1 MNRSDRRLSRRL
13 HFGEED
19 LVYLDFRVGRRSL
32 RAKVVDL
39 TKDALRVRLAASA
52 GDVGWGSVPEVG
64 DARLSFGDV
73 PFRSIGRLEV
83 MGCAADADGVELRLH
98 APHEGSRASLW
109 LALDDLSAGEAGAM
123 GGSLST
129 LGELP
134 KLPARGVYTEDARLE
149 RLEFIERSTGSQLDE
164 LRGIGLSARK
174 LTGNIENLLS
184 SVEVPVG
191 VAGPLL
197 FRGQSARGLV
207 YAPLATTEG
216 ALVASA
222 TRGATALSRSG
233 GVTTRVV
240 AQRMMRV
247 PLFVLADM
255 HGAMLFVA
263 WIRDHVEEIRE
274 QTRQVSRYAR
284 LVSVEPTILGNMVHL
299 HFLYETGDAAGQNMT
314 TTCTW
319 QACQWLMKQMRHFNE
334 IRFENFIIEANMSGD
349 KKVNFQS
356 FIDGRGTRVTAEAYL
371 SRDAIERTLKVT
383 PEQLIRS
390 NQGFLA
396 GSVQVGMVGYNI
408 NIANIIAAMFTATGQ
423 DIACVHE
430 SSIGYLHVV
439 PADDGV
445 YASLLLPSLIVG
457 TVGGGTGLPRQNA
470 FLEMLHCA
478 GPGKMGRLA
487 EIIAGYCLALD
498 LSTLSAIAGGQFAA
512 AHEKLGRN
520 RPVAWF
526 QRQDLNARFFTRML
540 RGATGD
546 PELEVTDARFQADVT
561 LGSSILTELTARKV
575 QKLVGLLPYRLG
587 VRPSKGMDHP
597 LDVLVKCKPLDDEVI
612 LMVHSMA
619 ANCGPRLAAAHNR
632 FKDRTGFK
640 GCHARELAVY
650 RQEDARFTRH
660 APRVYGVHEDPEREA
675 YVVVLERLEGMLLLD
690 TADDVSGWDQAA
702 IEAALRGIAQ
712 VHSLWYGREEEL
724 KQQPWL
730 GEVMTAE
737 TMVEGRELWEALG
750 VHAREEFPEWFTPEQ
765 LSTQRRLAR
774 GLKDWWARAEQLPR
788 TLIHNDFN
796 PRNICLRPTPAGP
809 ILCAYDWEL
818 ATLGLPQHDVCE
830 LLCFVL
836 GPDATQAEIEH
847 YLDVHRLEL
856 QAAAGVPVPRAVA
869 HEAWWLSLKDLA
881 MNRLGMYVMAHTFRH
896 YDFMERVIATT
907 RRFFELGGPR

>member
-1 MNRSDRRLSRRL
+1 MNRSERRVARRLQ
-13 HFGEED
+13 FTEED
-19 LVYLDFRVGRRSL
+19 LVFLDFRVARRSV
-32 RAKVVDL
+32 RAKVIDL
-39 TKDALRVRLAASA
+39 SKDALRAVLPAQAW
-52 GDVGWGSVPEVG
+52 DMGWESIPSIG

-73 PFRSIGRLEV
+73 PFRSIGKLDVLGRNIT
-83 MGCAADADGVELRLH
+83 DQQFELRLH
-98 APHEGSRASLW
+98 APNEGSKAALW
-109 LALDDLSAGEAGAM
+109 MALDDLSAGEAG
-123 GGSLST
+123 SLAATMST

-134 KLPARGVYTEDARLE
+134 KIPARGIYTEDARLE
-149 RLEFIERSTGSQLDE
+149 RIDFIERSSGVTLDE
-164 LRGIGLSARK
+164 IKTTTLQARK
-174 LTGNIENLLS
+174 LTGNIENFLS

-197 FRGQSARGLV
+197 FRGQKARGMV

-247 PLFVLADM
+247 PLFVLSDM
-255 HGAMLFVA
+255 HGAMMFVN
-263 WIRDHVEEIRE
+263 WIRDHVPEIRE
-274 QTRQVSRYAR
+274 QTRQVSRHAR

-319 QACQWLMKQMRHFNE
+319 QACQWLMKQMRHFND
-334 IRFENFIIEANMSGD
+334 IQFENFIIEANMSGD

-390 NQGFLA
+390 NQGFMA

-439 PADDGV
+439 PADDGI

-457 TVGGGTGLPRQNA
+457 TVGGGTGLPRQNE
-470 FLEMLHCA
+470 FLQMIDCA

-487 EIIAGYCLALD
+487 EIIAGFCLALD

-526 QRQDLNARFFTRML
+526 RREDLGARFFTRML
-540 RGATGD
+540 RGTLGD
-546 PELEVTDARFQADVT
+546 PALEVTDARLVDVK

-575 QKLVGLLPYRLG
+575 DKLVGLLPFSLN
-587 VRPSKGMDHP
+587 VKPSRGMDHR
-597 LDVLVKCKPLDDEVI
+597 LDVLVKAKPLDDEVI
-612 LMVHSMA
+612 LMINSMA
-619 ANCGPRLAAAHNR
+619 ANCGPRLAAAHSK

-640 GCHARELAVY
+640 GCHARELALY
-650 RQEDARFTRH
+650 RQTDPRFLKH
-660 APRVYGVHEDPEREA
+660 APAVYGVHEDPEREA
-675 YVVVLERLEGMLLLD
+675 YVLVLERLQGMKLLD
-690 TADDVSGWDQAA
+690 TADDVSGWDRPA

-712 VHSLWYGREEEL
+712 VHAIWYGREEEL
-724 KQQPWL
+724 MRQPWL

-737 TMVEGRELWEALG
+737 TMLELRELWEGLG
-750 VHAREEFPEWFTPEQ
+750 VHAREEFPEWFEPEQ
-765 LSTQRRLAR
+765 LKTQRRLASSL
-774 GLKDWWARAEQLPR
+774 GTWWQRAEKLPR

-796 PRNICLRPTPAGP
+796 PRNICLRPTDAGD

-836 GPDATQAEIEH
+836 TPDATLDDLEH
-847 YLDVHRLEL
+847 YLEVHRAELER
-856 QAAAGVPVPRAVA
+856 ASGIPVPREVA
-869 HEAWWLSLKDLA
+869 REAWWLSLKDLA

-896 YDFMERVIATT
+896 YGFMERVIATT

>member
-13 HFGEED
+13 LFTEED
-19 LVYLDFRVGRRSL
+19 LVFLDFRLARRSH
-32 RAKVVDL
+32 RAKVLDL
-39 TKDALRVRLAASA
+39 TKDAMRVVMPAAK
-52 GDVGWGSVPEVG
+52 GQLGWGSVPAVG

-73 PFRSIGRLEV
+73 PFRSVGKLEV
-83 MGCAADADGVELRLH
+83 IGHQAGEEQVEIRLH
-98 APHEGSRASLW
+98 APNEGSRAALW
-109 LALDDLSAGEAGAM
+109 LALDDLSSGEAGALAGTM
-123 GGSLST
+123 ST

-134 KLPARGVYTEDARLE
+134 KLPARGIYTEDARLE
-149 RLEFIERSTGSQLDE
+149 RLEFIERSTGAHLQE
-164 LRGIGLSARK
+164 LRTTTLRARR
-174 LTGNIENLLS
+174 LTGNIENFLS

-197 FRGQSARGLV
+197 FRGQTARGMV

-247 PLFVLADM
+247 PLFVMADL
-255 HGAMLFVA
+255 HGAMMFVS
-263 WIRDHVEEIRE
+263 WVRDHVHEIRE
-274 QTRQVSRYAR
+274 QTAQVSSHAR
-284 LVSVEPTILGNMVHL
+284 LVSLEPTILGNMVHL

-319 QACQWLMKQMRHFNE
+319 QACQWLMKQMRHFND

-371 SRDAIERTLKVT
+371 SRQAIERTLKVT

-390 NQGFLA
+390 NQGFMA

-457 TVGGGTGLPRQNA
+457 TVGGGTGLPRQNE
-470 FLEMLHCA
+470 FLQMMDCA

-487 EIIAGYCLALD
+487 EIIAGFCLALD

-526 QRQDLNARFFTRML
+526 RREDLSPRFFTRLL
-540 RGATGD
+540 RGSTQD
-546 PELEVTDARFQADVT
+546 PELEVVGARLQPDVQ

-575 QKLVGLLPYRLG
+575 QKLVGLLPLRLTLKPG
-587 VRPSKGMDHP
+587 RGMDQH
-597 LDVLVKCKPLDDEVI
+597 LDVLVKAKPLDDEVI
-612 LMVHSMA
+612 LMINSMA
-619 ANCGPRLAAAHNR
+619 ANCGPRLAAAHNH
-632 FKDRTGFK
+632 FKERTGFK
-640 GCHARELAVY
+640 GCHARELALY
-650 RQEDARFTRH
+650 RQTDPRFVRH
-660 APRVYGVHEDPEREA
+660 APRVHGIHEDPEREA
-675 YVVVLERLEGMLLLD
+675 YVLVLERLQGVQLLD
-690 TADDVSGWDQAA
+690 TADDVSGWDRPA

-712 VHSLWYGREEEL
+712 VHSIWYGRQDEL
-724 KQQPWL
+724 QRQPWL

-737 TMVEGRELWEALG
+737 TMLELRDLWEGLG
-750 VHAREEFPEWFTPEQ
+750 VHAREEFPEWFDTEQ
-765 LSTQRRLAR
+765 LTTQRRLAR
-774 GLKDWWARAEQLPR
+774 SLGRWWQRAEELPR

-796 PRNICLRPTPAGP
+796 PRNICLRPTEDGP
-809 ILCAYDWEL
+809 LLCAYDWEL

-830 LLCFVL
+830 LLVFVL
-836 GPDATQAEIEH
+836 GPDATRAEIEH
-847 YLDVHRLEL
+847 YLDVHRLAL
-856 QAAAGVPVPRAVA
+856 QEASGVDVPREVA

-896 YDFMERVIATT
+896 YGFMERVIATT

>member
-1 MNRSDRRLSRRL
+1 MNGSDRREARRL
-13 HFGEED
+13 VFSADD
-19 LVYLDFRVGRRSL
+19 LVYLDFRIARRSI
-32 RAKVVDL
+32 RAKVLDL
-39 TKDALRVRLAASA
+39 AKGAIRVTLPTTAW
-52 GDVGWGSVPEVG
+52 DLGWESIPAIR
-64 DARLSFGDV
+64 DARLAFGDV
-73 PFRSIGRLEV
+73 PFRTIGQLDVLGRHVTDDAFQVRLS
-83 MGCAADADGVELRLH
+83 
-98 APHEGSRASLW
+98 APNEGSRAALW
-109 LALDDLSAGEAGAM
+109 LALDDLSSGEAGALASTM
-123 GGSLST
+123 ST

-134 KLPARGVYTEDARLE
+134 RLPARGIYTEDARLE
-149 RLEFIERSTGSQLDE
+149 RLEYIERATATTFDE
-164 LRGIGLSARK
+164 VRTTSLRARK
-174 LTGNIENLLS
+174 LTGNIENFLS

-197 FRGQSARGLV
+197 FRGQKARGMV

-222 TRGATALSRSG
+222 TRGATAISRSG

-247 PLFVLADM
+247 PLFVLADL
-255 HGAMLFVA
+255 HGAMLFVS
-263 WIRDHVEEIRE
+263 WVRDHVHEIRE
-274 QTRQVSRYAR
+274 QTRKVSRHAR

-319 QACQWLMKQMRHFNE
+319 QACQWLMDQMRHFNE
-334 IRFENFIIEANMSGD
+334 IQFENFIIEANMSGD

-371 SRDAIERTLKVT
+371 SRQAIERTLKVT
-383 PEQLIRS
+383 PEQLVRS
-390 NQGFLA
+390 NQGFMA

-408 NIANIIAAMFTATGQ
+408 NIANIIAAMFCATGQ

-457 TVGGGTGLPRQNA
+457 TVGGGTGLPRQNEY
-470 FLEMLHCA
+470 LQMLDCA

-487 EIIAGYCLALD
+487 EIIAGFCLALD

-526 QRQDLNARFFTRML
+526 QRQDLSARFFTRHL
-540 RGATGD
+540 RGSVGD
-546 PELEVTDARFQADVT
+546 DGLEVLEARLDPDVR

-575 QKLVGLLPYRLG
+575 QKLVGLFPFRLT
-587 VRPSKGMDHP
+587 VRPGAGMDHR
-597 LDVLVKCKPLDDEVI
+597 LDVLVKAKPLDDEVV
-612 LMVHSMA
+612 LMINSMA
-619 ANCGPRLAAAHNR
+619 ANCGPRLAAAHNK
-632 FKDRTGFK
+632 FKDLTGFK
-640 GCHARELAVY
+640 GCHERELALY
-650 RQEDARFTRH
+650 RQDDPRFTKH
-660 APRVYGVHEDPEREA
+660 APRVYALHEDPEREA
-675 YVVVLERLEGMLLLD
+675 YVLVLERLQDMLLMD
-690 TADDVSGWDQAA
+690 SADDVSGWDRPA

-712 VHSLWYGREEEL
+712 VHAIWYGREEEL
-724 KQQPWL
+724 MQQPWL

-737 TMVEGRELWEALG
+737 RMLEMRELWEGLG
-750 VHAREEFPEWFTPEQ
+750 VHAREEFPEWFAKEQ
-765 LSTQRRLAR
+765 LGTQRRLAR
-774 GLKDWWARAEQLPR
+774 SLGHWWKRAEQLPR

-796 PRNICLRPTPAGP
+796 PRNICLRPTDDGP
-809 ILCAYDWEL
+809 VLCAYDWEL
-818 ATLGLPQHDVCE
+818 ATLGLPQHDVAE

-836 GPDATQAEIEH
+836 TPDATRADLEH
-847 YLDVHRLEL
+847 YLEVHRAALEE
-856 QAAAGVPVPRAVA
+856 ASGVPVPVAVA
-869 HEAWWLSLKDLA
+869 HEAWWLSIKDLA

-896 YDFMERVIATT
+896 YGFMERVIATT